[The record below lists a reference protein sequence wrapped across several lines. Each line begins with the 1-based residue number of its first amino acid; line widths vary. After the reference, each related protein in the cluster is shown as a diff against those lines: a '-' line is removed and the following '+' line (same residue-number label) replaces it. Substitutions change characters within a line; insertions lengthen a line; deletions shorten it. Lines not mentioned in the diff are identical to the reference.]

1 MKVYENVL
9 EDDAEREER
18 EKKSIVTG
26 GLL

>member
-9 EDDAEREER
+9 EDDEEREER